1 MKNLFRALRFVW
13 PYRVRLALS
22 IICALIMAL
31 LWGAN
36 FMAITPILDL
46 LGKNQNLQEQID
58 LKIQEKEARIAEWEA
73 VLDGREKEV
82 QKVVLWPEGEDRDI
96 ELARLTRLQAKDE
109 ASVGDARSQIFWLQ
123 SARIFVVQVFP
134 TGCFETLAAL
144 LGIVVVSI
152 ALKGIFD
159 FWQESLVGSA
169 VSLSLFD
176 LRNRFYR
183 SAIHYDVSQ
192 FTDEGS
198 HELMARFTNDMD
210 ALSAGCK
217 TLFGKVVAE
226 PLKALS
232 CVVFA
237 CFISWRLTLLFLIV
251 VPIALLFMTRVG
263 SYMKK
268 ASRRVLESMSSLYKI
283 LQETFQ
289 GIKIVKAFTME
300 RYERRRFFLGTKDY
314 YRKGMWVINL
324 EAISGPV
331 MELLGVIAI
340 SGALLVGAYLV
351 LTGQTH
357 ILGFRMT
364 IDPLTPAALLN
375 LYALLAAIADPVR
388 KLSNV
393 YTKIQ
398 SGAAGADRIFAAMD
412 RKPRVRNNPRAPRLG
427 RHRKSIEFKEVSF
440 SYNPGNPILTNI
452 KLEVRFGE
460 TIALVGRNGSGKST
474 MVGLLARFF
483 DPDHGSILIDGQDIR
498 RANLR
503 SLRQQLGLVSQDTM
517 LFDDTI
523 YNNIAYGN
531 RHAKPEEVEA
541 AAKKAFAHDFILK
554 QRDGYQTRIGEMG
567 GALSGGQRQRIS
579 LARAILRDPSLLI
592 LDEATSAADVEVEAS
607 IHQAL
612 RDFMKN
618 RTTFLITHRLNMLE
632 IADRIV
638 VLESGRL
645 EAIGTHAELMKCCGT
660 YQRLHEV
667 QQQRQAA

>member
-1 MKNLFRALRFVW
+1 
-13 PYRVRLALS
+13 
-22 IICALIMAL
+22 
-31 LWGAN
+31 
-36 FMAITPILDL
+36 
-46 LGKNQNLQEQID
+46 
-58 LKIQEKEARIAEWEA
+58 
-73 VLDGREKEV
+73 
-82 QKVVLWPEGEDRDI
+82 
-96 ELARLTRLQAKDE
+96 
-109 ASVGDARSQIFWLQ
+109 
-123 SARIFVVQVFP
+123 
-134 TGCFETLAAL
+134 
-144 LGIVVVSI
+144 
-152 ALKGIFD
+152 
-159 FWQESLVGSA
+159 
-169 VSLSLFD
+169 
-176 LRNRFYR
+176 
-183 SAIHYDVSQ
+183 
-192 FTDEGS
+192 
-198 HELMARFTNDMD
+198 MD
-210 ALSAGCK
+210 ALSAGWK

-237 CFISWRLTLLFLIV
+237 CFISWRLTLFFLV
-251 VPIALLFMTRVG
+251 LVPIALLFMSKVG
-263 SYMKK
+263 SYMKR
-268 ASRRVLESMSSLYKI
+268 ASRKVLESMSSLYKI

-331 MELLGVIAI
+331 MEILGVMAIA
-340 SGALLVGAYLV
+340 GALLLGAYLV
-351 LTGQTH
+351 ISGETH
-357 ILGFRMT
+357 LWGLRMT
-364 IDPLTPAALLN
+364 IDPLDNKALLT

-398 SGAAGADRIFAAMD
+398 SGAAAADRIFHAMD
-412 RKPRVRNNPRAPRLG
+412 RKPRVRNNPRAPRLD
-427 RHRKSIEFKEVSF
+427 RHRRSIEFKEVCF
-440 SYNPGNPILTNI
+440 SYNAGHPILTNI
-452 KLEVRFGE
+452 RLDVRFGE

-474 MVGLLARFF
+474 LVGLLARFF
-483 DPDHGSILIDGQDIR
+483 DPDHGAILIDGQDIR
-498 RANLR
+498 RVNLR

-541 AAKKAFAHDFILK
+541 AAQKAFAHDFIVK

-567 GALSGGQRQRIS
+567 GALSGGQRQRIA

-592 LDEATSAADVEVEAS
+592 LDEATSAADVEVEVS

-618 RTTFLITHRLNMLE
+618 RTTFLITHRLSMLE

-638 VLESGRL
+638 VLENGRI
-645 EAIGTHAELMKCCGT
+645 EAIGTHPELLKCCST
-660 YQRLHEV
+660 YQRLHEA